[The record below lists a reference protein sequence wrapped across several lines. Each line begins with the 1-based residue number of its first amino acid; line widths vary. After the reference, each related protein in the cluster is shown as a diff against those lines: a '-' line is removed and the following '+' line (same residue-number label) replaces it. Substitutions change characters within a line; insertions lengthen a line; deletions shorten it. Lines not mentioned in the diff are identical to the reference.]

1 MSAAV
6 TVTPAEFA
14 SPASVA
20 TMRTRALIAGI
31 VGLAASAYFAF
42 DANYRAPFL
51 RSWLV
56 AFMFWLGMTIGPLA
70 LLMLQ
75 YVTGGNWGRIGRRF
89 WEAAIRCLPLTFLFW
104 LPIAL
109 GMKLIYP
116 WALWSRDQ
124 AIHELGFKGS
134 WYLRPEGFWWKGII
148 FFLIWF
154 LLGWYLRR
162 WSKLEEE
169 GHTDGVKFITVQH
182 VSGVGIMLYALTVT
196 FAATDWVSSLNPYW
210 FSSVWGMLFIVGEVL
225 TTFAFT
231 IWLLAKFSPIEP
243 VSRVMTPE
251 RLHDFGKL
259 MFAFVVLWA
268 YLSFSQWIII
278 WSGNLTEEIKWYLDR
293 IQGRWQIVAVSL
305 ILLHFAFPFF
315 IMLSRNLKRNAGRL
329 VWIALLILLMRYVD
343 LFWLVQPKFHVAGEV
358 EPLNNMSILM
368 TLASA
373 LAMGGLWLALFF
385 WSLGRR
391 SLMPVND
398 PNFSKMLE
406 LKQHG

>member
-6 TVTPAEFA
+6 TV
-14 SPASVA
+14 SPADFAAPATVA

-31 VGLAASAYFAF
+31 VGLAAAAYFAL
-42 DANYRAPFL
+42 DPNYREPFL

-56 AFMFWLGMTIGPLA
+56 AFMFWLGMTLGPLA

-89 WEAAIRCLPLTFLFW
+89 WEAATRCLPLTFLFW

-116 WALWSRDQ
+116 WASWSREQ

-148 FFLIWF
+148 FFGLWF

-162 WSKLEEE
+162 WSKQEEE
-169 GHTDGVKFITVQH
+169 GRTDGVKFITVQH
-182 VSGVGIMLYALTVT
+182 VSGVGIMVYALTVT

-210 FSSVWGMLFIVGEVL
+210 FSSVWGMLFIVGQVL

-231 IWLLAKFSPIEP
+231 IWLLARLAPIAP
-243 VSRVMTPE
+243 VSRVINPE

-293 IQGRWQIVAVSL
+293 IHGRWQVVAVSL
-305 ILLHFAFPFF
+305 MLLHFAFPFF
-315 IMLSRNLKRNAGRL
+315 IMLSRNLKRNIGRL
-329 VWIALLILLMRYVD
+329 VWIATLILVMRYVD
-343 LFWLVQPKFHVAGEV
+343 LFWLVQPKFHISGEV
-358 EPLNNMSILM
+358 EPLNSMSILM

-385 WSLGRR
+385 WNLGRR

-398 PNFSKMLE
+398 PNFPKMLE

>member
-1 MSAAV
+1 
-6 TVTPAEFA
+6 
-14 SPASVA
+14 
-20 TMRTRALIAGI
+20 
-31 VGLAASAYFAF
+31 
-42 DANYRAPFL
+42 
-51 RSWLV
+51 
-56 AFMFWLGMTIGPLA
+56 
-70 LLMLQ
+70 
-75 YVTGGNWGRIGRRF
+75 
-89 WEAAIRCLPLTFLFW
+89 
-104 LPIAL
+104 
-109 GMKLIYP
+109 MKLIYP
-116 WALWSRDQ
+116 WAVWSLEQ
-124 AIHELGFKGS
+124 AKHELGFKGS
-134 WYLRPEGFWWKGII
+134 WYLRPEGFWCKGII

-162 WSKLEEE
+162 WSNLEEE
-169 GHTDGVKFITVQH
+169 GHSDGVKFITVQN

-231 IWLLAKFSPIEP
+231 IWLLAKFSPVEP

-358 EPLNNMSILM
+358 EPLNTMSILM

-385 WSLGRR
+385 WSLGQR

-398 PNFSKMLE
+398 PNFPKMLE

>member
-6 TVTPAEFA
+6 TVTPADFA
-14 SPASVA
+14 PPASVT
-20 TMRTRALIAGI
+20 TMRTRALIAGVI
-31 VGLAASAYFAF
+31 GLAASAYFASNPGYQ
-42 DANYRAPFL
+42 AAFL

-89 WEAAIRCLPLTFLFW
+89 WEAATRCLPLTFLFW
-104 LPIAL
+104 LPIPF

-116 WALWSRDQ
+116 WAVWSLEQ
-124 AIHELGFKGS
+124 AKHELGFKGS
-134 WYLRPEGFWWKGII
+134 WYLRPEGFWCKGII

-162 WSKLEEE
+162 WSNLEEE
-169 GHTDGVKFITVQH
+169 GHSDGVKFITVQN

-231 IWLLAKFSPIEP
+231 IWLLAKFSPVEP

-358 EPLNNMSILM
+358 EPLNTMSILM

-385 WSLGRR
+385 WSLGQR

-398 PNFSKMLE
+398 PNFPKMLE

>member
-14 SPASVA
+14 PPASVA

-31 VGLAASAYFAF
+31 VGLAASAFL
-42 DANYRAPFL
+42 ANGHVEQFL

-89 WEAAIRCLPLTFLFW
+89 WEAATNCLWLTFLFW
-104 LPIAL
+104 LPIAW
-109 GMKLIYP
+109 GMKLLYP
-116 WALWSRDQ
+116 WATWTREQ

-134 WYLRPEGFWWKGII
+134 WYLRPEGFWEKGLL
-148 FFLIWF
+148 FFAIWYAF
-154 LLGWYLRR
+154 AWYLRR
-162 WSKLEEE
+162 WSKREEE
-169 GHTDGVKFITVQH
+169 GLTDGVKFIRVQH
-182 VSGVGIMLYALTVT
+182 VSGVGIMVYALTVT

-231 IWLLAKFSPIEP
+231 IWLLAKFSLVEP

-293 IQGRWQIVAVSL
+293 IRGNWQIVAISL

-315 IMLSRNLKRNAGRL
+315 IMLSRNLKRNMGRL
-329 VWIALLILLMRYVD
+329 VWIALLILFMRYVD
-343 LFWLVQPKFHVAGEV
+343 LFWLVQPKFHTAGNV
-358 EPLNNMSILM
+358 EPMNYMSILM
-368 TLASA
+368 TAASA

-385 WSLGRR
+385 WNLGRR

-398 PNFSKMLE
+398 PNFPKMLE
-406 LKQHG
+406 MKQHG

>member
-6 TVTPAEFA
+6 TVTPADFA
-14 SPASVA
+14 PPASVA
-20 TMRTRALIAGI
+20 SMRTRALIPGM
-31 VGLAASAYFAF
+31 VGLAASAYFASQHM
-42 DANYRAPFL
+42 DQFL

-56 AFMFWLGMTIGPLA
+56 AFMFWLGMSIGPLA

-89 WEAAIRCLPLTFLFW
+89 WEAATRCIPLAFLFW

-109 GMKLIYP
+109 GMKTLYP
-116 WALWSRDQ
+116 WASWTKEQ
-124 AIHELGFKGS
+124 AIHELGFKGA
-134 WYLRPEGFWWKGII
+134 WYLRPEGFWEKGII
-148 FFLIWF
+148 FFVIWYA
-154 LLGWYLRR
+154 LALYLGR

-169 GHTDGVKFITVQH
+169 GRADGIKFIRVQH
-182 VSGVGIMLYALTVT
+182 VSAVGIMIYALTVT

-210 FSSVWGMLFIVGEVL
+210 FSSVWGMLFIVGQVL

-231 IWLLAKFSPIEP
+231 IWLLARFATIEP
-243 VSRVMTPE
+243 VSRVINPE

-293 IQGRWQIVAVSL
+293 IHGRWQIVAVSL
-305 ILLHFAFPFF
+305 MLLHFAFPFF
-315 IMLSRNLKRNAGRL
+315 IMLSRNLKRNIGRL
-329 VWIALLILLMRYVD
+329 VWVALLILVMRYVD
-343 LFWLVQPKFHVAGEV
+343 LFWLVQPKFHAAGEV
-358 EPLNNMSILM
+358 EPLTNASILM
-368 TLASA
+368 TVTAA
-373 LAMGGLWLALFF
+373 VAMGGLWLSLFF
-385 WSLGRR
+385 WNLGRR

-398 PNFSKMLE
+398 PNFPKMLE
-406 LKQHG
+406 MKQHG

>member
-1 MSAAV
+1 MSAV
-6 TVTPAEFA
+6 TITPADFA
-14 SPASVA
+14 PPASVA
-20 TMRTRALIAGI
+20 SMRTRALIAGI
-31 VGLAASAYFAF
+31 IGIAASVYFAKS
-42 DANYRAPFL
+42 APEMFL

-56 AFMFWLGMTIGPLA
+56 AFMFWLGMSIGPLA

-89 WEAAIRCLPLTFLFW
+89 WEAATRCIPLAFVFW

-109 GMKLIYP
+109 GMKTLYP
-116 WALWSRDQ
+116 WAVWTREQ
-124 AIHELGFKGS
+124 AIHELGFKGA
-134 WYLRPEGFWWKGII
+134 WYLRPEGFWEKGI
-148 FFLIWF
+148 FFFIVWYALA
-154 LLGWYLRR
+154 LYLGR
-162 WSKLEEE
+162 WSKKEEE
-169 GHTDGVKFITVQH
+169 GRTDGIKFITVQH
-182 VSGVGIMLYALTVT
+182 VSAVGIMVYALTIT

-210 FSSVWGMLFIVGEVL
+210 FSSVWGMLFMVGQVL

-231 IWLLAKFSPIEP
+231 IWLLARFSPIEP
-243 VSRVMTPE
+243 VSRVINPE

-293 IQGRWQIVAVSL
+293 IRGNWQIVAVSL

-315 IMLSRNLKRNAGRL
+315 IMLSRNLKRNMGRL
-329 VWIALLILLMRYVD
+329 VWIALLILVMRYVD
-343 LFWLVQPKFHVAGEV
+343 LFWLVQPKFHLAGNV
-358 EPLNNMSILM
+358 DPLNYGSILM
-368 TLASA
+368 TVAAA

-385 WSLGRR
+385 WNLGRR

-398 PNFSKMLE
+398 PNFPKMLE
-406 LKQHG
+406 MKQHG